1 MDERIFLQVS
11 QCLFKVVYG
20 VPSRD
25 GRKELQGY
33 LPVSGLPQGHIG
45 EKVHESFED
54 AHVALRLAVR
64 MAYQRNILILQAA
77 LVVRLRTS

>member
-1 MDERIFLQVS
+1 MVARN
-11 QCLFKVVYG
+11 FKA
-20 VPSRD
+20 
-25 GRKELQGY
+25 Y

-77 LVVRLRTS
+77 LVVRVAHFIAS